1 MDKHVNITGIG
12 WIVFGAMGLIAGII
26 VAMALLGTGM
36 IVGIA
41 GGIEDSEVP
50 IGILS
55 IIGILVGGGLIIFS
69 IPDMIAGIGLLKY
82 KEWARILT
90 LVLSIINLINIPFGT
105 IIGGYSLWVLFNK
118 DTIPLFQKQKS

>member
-1 MDKHVNITGIG
+1 MDKHVNITGIV
-12 WIVFGAMGLIAGII
+12 WIVYGAMGLIAGII

-41 GGIEDSEVP
+41 GGIEDTEVP
-50 IGILS
+50 IGILT
-55 IIGILVGGGLIIFS
+55 IVGIFVGGGLVIFS
-69 IPDMIAGIGLLKY
+69 IPDIIAGIGILKY

-90 LVLSIINLINIPFGT
+90 IVLSIINLINIPFGT

-118 DTIPLFQKQKS
+118 DTIPLFQQEKS